1 MAKNKQ
7 ASHQEKPRDASAY
20 YKLNLKAVEDLVTAD
35 ESNSPPVSEEEL
47 AKYRKKSGIPLAQW
61 LKILLIKIWFAGAVC
76 FFCLWGIGYYL
87 QDQLDQMIVVGFA
100 LGVVTDLLVNNLF
113 RFMEKT
119 PGGNDRWMML
129 PQKRFATL
137 PLNIL
142 YGYLVLLCV
151 VMTYQ
156 VINTALISLTGAVGT
171 IPLGVEPILF
181 GVFTALWDTLLIK
194 MKHVF
199 LRIVQDARHSADQAG
214 KK

>member
-1 MAKNKQ
+1 MSKNKH
-7 ASHQEKPRDASAY
+7 ASPQEKPRDASEY

-47 AKYRKKSGIPLAQW
+47 AKYRKKSGVKLAQW
-61 LKILLIKIWFAGAVC
+61 LKILLIKFWFAGAVC
-76 FFCLWGIGYYL
+76 FFFLWGLGYYL

-100 LGVVTDLLVNNLF
+100 LGVVTDLLVNNLL

-129 PQKRFATL
+129 PQKRFITL

-142 YGYLVLLCV
+142 YGYLVLFLV

-156 VINTALISLTGAVGT
+156 IINTVLIALTGAAGT

-181 GVFTALWDTLLIK
+181 GVFTGLWDTLLIK
-194 MKHVF
+194 MKHTF
-199 LRIVQDARHSADQAG
+199 IRIGQDARRSAGQAG